1 MVVEKPKLE
10 KVGIGGIAGA
20 FGCSTILIFPPVGTA
35 IALSYYFN
43 ISNPYIFLPLGVVI
57 GALPFILFEYIVAY
71 AHNRSA
77 MKKYREAKEKEEK
90 EELRRAKDA
99 EDAALS
105 ARRREIEY
113 YERTIVENSLE
124 ALDAL
129 QSLPNC
135 ISTAKNFAESAA
147 VHYKD
152 GAFSPFWSDIEQAYS
167 ALADYRNA
175 ITAIGKAV
183 DNHFFCAS
191 RIHSAGGDSRPY
203 ARFPVEFDQEILR
216 KTLLEAS
223 EDLEK
228 MVYEAQ
234 KQPVFAQIWEQRR
247 TTSAVIAGFAN
258 LEIAVRDMSGA
269 LSGAIDYLAEE
280 FVTSKGALDQFIL
293 TETRHS
299 AHLLEANRQQ
309 AMALKE
315 ISNKVSDIR
324 TDVYHQRWGN

>member
-10 KVGIGGIAGA
+10 KVGIGDIASDV
-20 FGCSTILIFPPVGTA
+20 GCSTILIFPPVGVA
-35 IALSYYFN
+35 IALYYYFN
-43 ISNPYIFLPLGVVI
+43 ISNLYISLPLGVVI
-57 GALPFILFEYIVAY
+57 GALPLILFNYIFVY
-71 AHNRSA
+71 IHNRSA

-90 EELRRAKDA
+90 EELRRAKAA

-183 DNHFFCAS
+183 DNHFDCAR

-203 ARFPVEFDQEILR
+203 ARFPVEFDQETLR

-223 EDLEK
+223 KDLEK

-269 LSGAIDYLAEE
+269 LSGAIDYLADE
-280 FVTSKGALDQFIL
+280 FVTSKATLDQFIL

-309 AMALKE
+309 VMALKE